1 MKKEEIYKEN
11 LSELKEMISR
21 AEYLKYTLGSL
32 IYWDKITYMPPKG
45 IEYRT
50 RVMAF
55 LADEQ
60 YKILSAER
68 FEDLVSYFD
77 GNEANDEK
85 VDA

>member
-1 MKKEEIYKEN
+1 
-11 LSELKEMISR
+11 
-21 AEYLKYTLGSL
+21 
-32 IYWDKITYMPPKG
+32 
-45 IEYRT
+45 
-50 RVMAF
+50 MAF

-85 VDA
+85 VDAMIKRIKRNAFFLFKHT